1 MTASP
6 LETKIQILVDTK
18 EGQSQLEALADAF
31 KKFLKNT
38 GRSEGDFDAI
48 KQLAQDLK
56 EGKVQADALDAE
68 MRELAETW
76 NSMSAVA
83 ADRDILGLKAHIEA
97 KKEIEATDAAYK
109 RLKESGKLT
118 GKELAQA
125 AQKTEERIREL
136 KKQTNGWAES
146 LLNAKAALAG
156 LGGVGAGLSIA
167 AGKAITFESAMADVA
182 KVVDG
187 TDEQMQRLTE
197 RTKEL
202 SRTIPLAAEELA
214 KIAAFGGQM
223 GVPVDKLEEFVRLAS
238 QMSVAFGMTA
248 EEAGRAMAY
257 LSNAFGLPLESM
269 RELGD
274 AINVLGNT
282 TAATE
287 ASIVE
292 VLSRVSGATKQ
303 FGLSAEQ
310 AATLGAT
317 MLSMGV
323 SSQIAGTGINALLSK
338 LQTANVQSADFQ
350 NALAQIG
357 ISAEQLAAD
366 IQANPQEALLRFLRT
381 LEKVDQASRAEI
393 LSKLFG
399 IEYQDD
405 ISRLLNGL
413 DQYEQSLARIGNK
426 AATAG
431 AMQKEFKTRVKTTE
445 AQLRLLNNA
454 VDEIG
459 INLGSTFL
467 PVIRAVVSS
476 IGDIAHGIANIVD
489 AFPVTS
495 GIGAALA
502 SYAASASTLKLVF
515 AAVRVAGCGAAEA
528 IADKFAGLIAKM
540 GKAGSAVTKLA
551 VAFRTGITPI
561 TATLFAS
568 YTTAK
573 ALKEEFIEVEIAGVA
588 AAKRLHQAF
597 VSLGYAAEVIGAWFT
612 DDTVDAAAARY
623 LDKLDEINKGY
634 GEVAENIGKVR
645 AENGHAASASAQLK
659 KALADTSKEAE
670 QTGAAV
676 AQALKKMNL
685 TTPKGVADLLKTL
698 DDLKSKAGEAA
709 SAMGE
714 TFENMSAA
722 DLQSFSAT
730 LSLAYEQGKASA
742 QSFAALNE
750 QVLAAAFKKLGVD
763 GQEALGRI
771 RTEAEDGI
779 RTFST
784 LAESIAGASDSPE
797 AKMQALARAGKELIA
812 SFKTTAELDAFA
824 KSLDGMVKNQQIGA
838 ATADELRRALDA
850 QRATIEQSI
859 PGIQSVGEAFAQAG
873 IKSRAELE
881 KLAVEARERFEV
893 IKKSGE
899 ATASGLRK
907 AFEDWANAQAAAG
920 MDMRAVE
927 AQAAM
932 LGLQVTVS
940 ETGQV
945 TVQAMTDAAQATEG
959 VTGAA
964 NAATDALG
972 SMGEAAKAAADAVES
987 AESGT
992 RSGGLIT
999 WQKIARATGMAAAD
1013 IQSYNA
1019 ELQQAWEATRHLITS
1034 KSIHFNAQG
1043 VSQKISEELRR
1054 AVHEAKALDGMIRS
1068 MESGHASL
1076 RDIEQAA
1083 GVVASRVGEVGNER
1097 LDRLRTALA
1106 EVQGKMR
1113 ALSDSARDALG
1124 SVRDELDQLR
1134 GNTEAVEK
1142 RRGEAQL
1149 AALKAQLKEAQE
1161 AGNREAAADLA
1172 RAIKLQEQLN
1182 REKLKQVRESKADE
1196 EKRVRDEAKRAKEQA
1211 AEKDRLAA
1219 ENAARERAR
1228 NEEEHQRELA
1238 RIAEQEA
1245 AKRREERQ
1253 ITQNT
1258 LLIEALNKIGHA
1270 QGSQATANPITINF
1284 NADGILDLS
1293 KGNVDQLARA
1303 LVPRLNNLNRLGYTG

>member
-1 MTASP
+1 M
-6 LETKIQILVDTK
+6 
-18 EGQSQLEALADAF
+18 ADAF

-97 KKEIEATDAAYK
+97 KKEIEAIDAAYK

-167 AGKAITFESAMADVA
+167 AGKAITFESAIADVA

-310 AATLGAT
+310 AAALGAT

-645 AENGHAASASAQLK
+645 AENDHAASASEQLK
-659 KALADTSKEAE
+659 TALTKTSEEAE
-670 QTGAAV
+670 KTGV
-676 AQALKKMNL
+676 SIEQALKKMNI

-698 DDLKSKAGEAA
+698 DDLKDKAGEAA

-730 LSLAYEQGKASA
+730 ISLAYEQGKASA

-881 KLAVEARERFEV
+881 KLASEAKQRFEL
-893 IKKSGE
+893 IKNSGE
-899 ATASGLRK
+899 ATAEGVRQ
-907 AFEDWANAQAAAG
+907 AFEQWASADATAG
-920 MDMRAVE
+920 GIERGAIQ

-932 LGLQVTVS
+932 LGLQVTVD
-940 ETGQV
+940 EAGKV
-945 TVQAMTDAAQATEG
+945 TVASMDAAAASMDKVAQAGEGAADAAQSVA
-959 VTGAA
+959 
-964 NAATDALG
+964 
-972 SMGEAAKAAADAVES
+972 EAAAGMADAHDKAASA
-987 AESGT
+987 AESSAGAQVI
-992 RSGGLIT
+992 S
-999 WQKIARATGMAAAD
+999 WQSIARAGRITAD
-1013 IQSYNA
+1013 
-1019 ELQQAWEATRHLITS
+1019 ELNQYADAIHGAWMRTKDLITT
-1034 KSIHFNAQG
+1034 KSLWFNAQG
-1043 VSQKISEELRR
+1043 VGQKIQEEMR
-1054 AVHEAKALDGMIRS
+1054 AAIAMAKSVDNAIASLQ
-1068 MESGHASL
+1068 SGHATL
-1076 RDIEQAA
+1076 RDMQQAA
-1083 GVVASRVGEVGNER
+1083 GIASAAVGKVGDER

-1106 EVQGKMR
+1106 EVQSKMR

-1228 NEEEHQRELA
+1228 NEDEHQRELA
-1238 RIAEQEA
+1238 RIAEQDA
-1245 AKRREERQ
+1245 ARRREERQ

-1270 QGSQATANPITINF
+1270 QGASATASPITINF

-1303 LVPRLNNLNRLGYTG
+1303 LIPRLNNLNRLGYTG

>member
-1 MTASP
+1 MTASS

-83 ADRDILGLKAHIEA
+83 ADRDIIGLKAHIEA

-125 AQKTEERIREL
+125 AQKTEARILEL
-136 KKQTNGWAES
+136 KKQTNGWVDA
-146 LLNAKAALAG
+146 LWDAKSAMAG
-156 LGGVGAGLSIA
+156 LGASAAGLSIA
-167 AGKAITFESAMADVA
+167 AGKAISFESAMADVA

-257 LSNAFGLPLESM
+257 LSNAFGLPLDSM
-269 RELGD
+269 RQLGD
-274 AINVLGNT
+274 AINTLGNT

-310 AATLGAT
+310 AAALGAT

-357 ISAEQLAAD
+357 ISAQQLAED
-366 IQANPQEALLRFLRT
+366 IQNNPQEALLNFLRT

-405 ISRLLNGL
+405 IARLLNGL

-467 PVIRAVVSS
+467 PVIRAVASAA
-476 IGDIAHGIANIVD
+476 GDVAHGIANIVD

-528 IADKFAGLIAKM
+528 IADKFSGLIAKM
-540 GKAGSAVTKLA
+540 GKAGTA
-551 VAFRTGITPI
+551 VANLA
-561 TATLFAS
+561 TAIRSAFVPATAVLFTS

-597 VSLGYAAEVIGAWFT
+597 ASLAYAGEVVSAWFT
-612 DDTVDAAAARY
+612 DDTVDAAAARF
-623 LDKLDEINKGY
+623 LDKLDEIDKGY

-645 AENGHAASASAQLK
+645 AENNNAASATVQLK
-659 KALADTSKEAE
+659 KALADTSKEAG
-670 QTGAAV
+670 QMGVAV
-676 AQALKKMNL
+676 EQALKKMNI

-698 DDLKSKAGEAA
+698 DEIKGKATEAA

-722 DLQSFSAT
+722 DLESFRST
-730 LSLAYEQGKASA
+730 LAQAYEEGKASA
-742 QSFAALNE
+742 DSFAALNE
-750 QVLAAAFKKLGVD
+750 QVLSAAFKKLGMD

-812 SFKTTAELDAFA
+812 SFKTTAELDAFGKQLEA
-824 KSLDGMVKNQQIGA
+824 MAKNQQIGA
-838 ATADELRRALDA
+838 EAAEHLRAA
-850 QRATIEQSI
+850 MAKQRAEIEQSI
-859 PGIQSVGEAFAQAG
+859 PGLQSVGEAMAQAG

-881 KLAVEARERFEV
+881 KLASEAKQRFEL
-893 IKKSGE
+893 IKNSGE
-899 ATASGLRK
+899 ATAAGLRK

-920 MDMRAVE
+920 MDMGAVE

-945 TVQAMTDAAQATEG
+945 TVQAMTQAADAVDKVGDAAH
-959 VTGAA
+959 AA
-964 NAATDALG
+964 SDA
-972 SMGEAAKAAADAVES
+972 MGNMADAAKAAGEAAAAAD
-987 AESGT
+987 SGT

-999 WQKIARATGMAAAD
+999 WQKIAQGVGIATAD
-1013 IQSYNA
+1013 IQTYNA
-1019 ELQQAWEATRHLITS
+1019 ELQKAWDATRHLVTS
-1034 KSIHFNAQG
+1034 KNIYFNAQG
-1043 VSQKISEELRR
+1043 VSQKISAEMRR
-1054 AVHEAKALDGMIRS
+1054 AINDARALDDIIRS

-1076 RDIEQAA
+1076 KDIERAA
-1083 GVVASRVGEVGNER
+1083 GVVKSRVGEVGNER
-1097 LDRLRTALA
+1097 LDRLRAALQ
-1106 EVQGKMR
+1106 EVQDKMR
-1113 ALSDSARDALG
+1113 ALSDSARDAL
-1124 SVRDELDQLR
+1124 SNVRDELDQLR

-1161 AGNREAAADLA
+1161 ANNREAIADLT

-1182 REKLKQVRESKADE
+1182 REKLKQIKDSKADE
-1196 EKRVRDEAKRAKEQA
+1196 AKRAREEAQRAKEQA
-1211 AEKDRLAA
+1211 AEKDRLNA
-1219 ENAARERAR
+1219 ENAAKEAAR

-1238 RIAEQEA
+1238 RIAEQDA

-1270 QGSQATANPITINF
+1270 QGASATANPITINF